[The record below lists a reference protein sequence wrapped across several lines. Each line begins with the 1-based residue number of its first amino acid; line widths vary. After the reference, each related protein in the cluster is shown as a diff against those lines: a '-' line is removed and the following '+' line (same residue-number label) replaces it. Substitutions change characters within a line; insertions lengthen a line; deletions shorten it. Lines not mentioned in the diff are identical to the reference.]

1 MNRMKHHHTP
11 KAYTLLLLAAF
22 ALGGCSGGPDTTD
35 SDHTQRAWR
44 SGGPGSIA
52 GNQGG
57 GTGGSDRV
65 VVTFAHPAQANGP
78 SPDPWRAHEPSE
90 GPSPDP
96 WNPAHPDQANPPSQP
111 GTPNNGG
118 GGGDDD

>member
-1 MNRMKHHHTP
+1 MNRTK
-11 KAYTLLLLAAF
+11 KYGYTLLSLAAF
-22 ALGGCSGGPDTTD
+22 ALGGCSGGPGETD
-35 SDHTQRAWR
+35 GDQTQRAWR
-44 SGGPGSIA
+44 TGGPGSIS

-57 GTGGSDRV
+57 GGGGTADRV

-78 SPDPWRAHEPSE
+78 SPDPWRSHEPSE

-96 WNPAHPDQANPPSQP
+96 WNPAHPDQPPTQP
-111 GTPNNGG
+111 GTPSNGS